1 MFTITIHELAQKVNF
16 SKSTLNRYIDIGL
29 IEPARINSENNYR
42 YFDNEVVRRLELLKI
57 LKRKPFRLKLQE
69 IKDVL
74 NQVDLSVLESHL
86 RRSEKDLLDFL
97 ISSKYV

>member
-1 MFTITIHELAQKVNF
+1 MFTITIHELAQKVNI